1 MRGIVLLVFWLALP
15 GALLAQ
21 DARLDRIRQAFPA
34 EAVTEIE
41 VILADAEAAGL
52 PTGPLFAKALEGAA
66 KAVPADRVVAALSD
80 YSTRLQEATS
90 IVGSDRGPTT
100 VVAGADALRRGVPAD
115 ALRLLAG
122 RHGGEIAV
130 PIVVMGDLIEAGVP
144 ADGAVQ
150 VVEGALKQKHN
161 PDEMLAIPG
170 AVQRLMREGQGPA
183 DAANSVGRAIG
194 RGEFRGR
201 GRGVGPHKGP
211 PVPPG
216 AGPPGQAKKKGKGPP
231 DG

>member
-34 EAVTEIE
+34 EAVTEME
-41 VILADAEAAGL
+41 AILADAEAAGL

-66 KAVPADRVVAALSD
+66 KGVPAARVVAALTD

-100 VVAGADALRRGVPAD
+100 VVASADALRRGVPAE
-115 ALRLLAG
+115 ALRALAG
-122 RHGGEIAV
+122 RHDGEIAV

-150 VVEGALKQKHN
+150 VVEDALQQKHN

-183 DAANSVGRAIG
+183 DAANAVGRAIG
-194 RGEFRGR
+194 RGEFR

-216 AGPPGQAKKKGKGPP
+216 AGPPGQAKKKDKKGPP